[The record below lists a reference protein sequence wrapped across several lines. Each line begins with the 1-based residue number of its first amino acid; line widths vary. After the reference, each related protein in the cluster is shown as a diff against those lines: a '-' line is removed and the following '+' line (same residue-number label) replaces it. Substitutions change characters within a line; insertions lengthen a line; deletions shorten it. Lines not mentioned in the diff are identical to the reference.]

1 MDAVAVKVFLCKQPN
16 YDCNYFFTMFAL
28 FCFYDDDD
36 DDKLVFVR
44 PNPKDKSSLLVIMS
58 HSNKNNKDS

>member
-44 PNPKDKSSLLVIMS
+44 PNPDKSSLLVIMS

>member
-36 DDKLVFVR
+36 DAKLVFVR
-44 PNPKDKSSLLVIMS
+44 PNPKDKSIMS